1 LISATSVWV
10 LPCSSRRWPRRSVES
25 FDTFGIVESD
35 LIDPRM
41 TRNRLMRPA
50 NGSAIVFQTKTAVG
64 PDSLTWIVVSAPAL
78 SAALITRSAA
88 AGR

>member
-1 LISATSVWV
+1 MVRFA
-10 LPCSSRRWPRRSVES
+10 
-25 FDTFGIVESD
+25 IVESD

-41 TRNRLMRPA
+41 TRNRLIRPA

-64 PDSLTWIVVSAPAL
+64 PVSLTWKDASAPAL
-78 SAALITRSAA
+78 SAALTVRSEA

>member
-1 LISATSVWV
+1 M
-10 LPCSSRRWPRRSVES
+10 
-25 FDTFGIVESD
+25 VESD

-50 NGSAIVFQTKTAVG
+50 NGSAIVFHTNTAVG
-64 PDSLTWIVVSAPAL
+64 PLSLTWNDVSAPAL
-78 SAALITRSAA
+78 SVALIVRSEA